1 MTMKSGSS
9 NYRMDV
15 PTAGRSAAWA
25 GIVAIAFFLIMGV
38 LDIRQANE
46 LAFVF
51 AIIAGWMYATHI
63 YKKIIPSYL
72 EAAGGGALSG
82 AIYAVLVAIVGLLLA
97 QILSDSGSLARA
109 LRDLTATYSMD
120 DLANQVVTSA
130 LLGALG
136 GAGVV
141 LLRTQK
147 ID

>member
-1 MTMKSGSS
+1 MTMKSGNS

-25 GIVAIAFFLIMGV
+25 ALLAIAFFLIMGV
-38 LDIRQANE
+38 LDIRQADE

-51 AIIAGWMYATHI
+51 AIVAGWLYASQI

-72 EAAGGGALSG
+72 EAAGGGALAG
-82 AIYAVLVAIVGLLLA
+82 AIFAVLVAIVGLLLA
-97 QILSDSGSLARA
+97 QVLSDSGSLARA
-109 LRDLTATYSMD
+109 LRDLTSAYAMD
-120 DLANQVVTSA
+120 ELANKVITSA
-130 LLGALG
+130 LQGAI
-136 GAGVV
+136 GAAGLV